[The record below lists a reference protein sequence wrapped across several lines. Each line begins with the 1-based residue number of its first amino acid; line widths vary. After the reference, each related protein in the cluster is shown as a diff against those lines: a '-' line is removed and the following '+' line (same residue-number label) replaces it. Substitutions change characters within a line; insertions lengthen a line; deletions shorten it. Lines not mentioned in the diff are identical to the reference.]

1 MTSSETGMPESAR
14 GIGER
19 LRQTRI
25 RAGLTPSEVG
35 SQLKMPTYAIEALE
49 REDWARIGAPI
60 FIRGQLRS
68 YARLLGLPADA
79 IVESLSMPADAPVEL
94 VPQTYTPRMQRV
106 AEQTKMRLVYVVLTA
121 AIAVPVW
128 LATRSHLDSAIDTV
142 SLDADAPLAL
152 PQPGASSAVG
162 TSDGD
167 TASAAQAAP
176 LVASITP
183 PMPQRAAS
191 NADLS
196 VTFSGESWVRVSAPD
211 GTVIEQAL
219 VQPGQQRVFKPGQLG
234 KAVLG
239 NAQVVSMQYRGQ
251 AIDLTPYIRANVLRF
266 TVSSD
271 GSLQPV
277 DR

>member
-1 MTSSETGMPESAR
+1 MPDSAR

-19 LRQTRI
+19 LRQARI
-25 RAGLTPSEVG
+25 RTGLTPSEIG

-49 REDWARIGAPI
+49 REDWGRIGAPV
-60 FIRGQLRS
+60 FVRGQLRS

-79 IVESLSMPADAPVEL
+79 IVESLSMPAAAPVEL
-94 VPQTYTPRMQRV
+94 VPQTYTPRMQLV

-128 LATRSHLDSAIDTV
+128 LATRSHLDGAVDTV
-142 SLDADAPLAL
+142 SLDADAPTAL
-152 PQPGASSAVG
+152 PQKGAPAIAATPDVD
-162 TSDGD
+162 TS
-167 TASAAQAAP
+167 SAAQAAP

-191 NADLS
+191 SADLA
-196 VTFSGESWVRVSAPD
+196 VTFTGESWVRISAPD

-219 VQPGQQRVFKPGQLG
+219 VQPGQQRVFKAGQIG

-239 NAQVVSMQYRGQ
+239 NAQAVSMQYRGQ
-251 AIDLTPYIRANVLRF
+251 AMDMTPYVRANVVRF

-271 GSLQPV
+271 GSLQPA